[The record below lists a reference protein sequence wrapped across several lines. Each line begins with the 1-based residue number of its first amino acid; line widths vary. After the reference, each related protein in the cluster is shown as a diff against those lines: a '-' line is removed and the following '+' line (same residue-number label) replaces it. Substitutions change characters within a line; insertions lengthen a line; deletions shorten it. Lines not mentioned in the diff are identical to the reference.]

1 MTLMASGNSS
11 SGLYAPVDSMLS
23 MRGKIK
29 VVSASSEVIGDETLT
44 NEMVSYSA
52 QPNLIREFLMPQH
65 LPAHCIQPRVRHD
78 HARVFAR
85 AFVMHEVNDT
95 RWETLLEFDGV
106 LCRNFVDDF
115 DMREQT
121 VRGGC

>member
-52 QPNLIREFLMPQH
+52 QPNLVRKLLMPQH
-65 LPAHCIQPRVRHD
+65 LPAHGIQPRVRHD
-78 HARVFAR
+78 HACVFAR